1 MIKNNFRKVKQ
12 VLWTILFLNLAVAF
26 LKIAVGTLIK
36 STSIM
41 ADGLHSLTD
50 GSSNI
55 VGLIGIRFAAKP
67 VDKEHP
73 YGHKKFETLAA
84 LFISI
89 MLAIISTKIIFDA
102 VKRLFNP
109 ILPKITTESI
119 IVIIITLIVNIIICY
134 YEYKIGKTYKS
145 EILITDSLHTKSD
158 IYVSIGVLVT
168 IISIKLGLPAFIDPM
183 VSLIISGFILHTAYE
198 IFDNTSAVLVDRATV
213 DTEIVKKI
221 VMSFTHVKDA
231 HKIRSRGKEDDIY
244 IDMHIMLDPKMS
256 VEESHKLIHDIER
269 KVKEELHENTQT
281 IIHIE
286 PFKE

>member
-1 MIKNNFRKVKQ
+1 MNRNNFRKVRQ
-12 VLWTILFLNLAVAF
+12 VLWTILLLNLAVAF
-26 LKIAVGTLIK
+26 LKIVVGTFIK

-55 VGLIGIRFAAKP
+55 VGLIGIRLAAKP

-102 VKRLFNP
+102 VKRFLNP
-109 ILPKITTESI
+109 ISPKITTESI
-119 IVIIITLIVNIIICY
+119 IVIIVTLIVNIIICY

-145 EILITDSLHTKSD
+145 EILITDSMHTKSD
-158 IYVSIGVLVT
+158 IYVSIGVLIT

-183 VSLIISGFILHTAYE
+183 ISLIISGFILHTAYE

-231 HKIRSRGKEDDIY
+231 HKIRSRGKEDDMY